1 MGAAYGAVVRREA
14 YRLLGKGWSP
24 REVGVE
30 LGVSRM
36 VISQWRRQVGGVI
49 RERPVESGRYLSREE
64 RYEVARLHDAGLGV
78 RAIGRLT
85 GRSAATVSRELAR
98 PKREPGAP
106 GRPTT
111 RTGRYEP
118 EACHQAAVAAR
129 ARPRATKLSRQPA
142 LHQWVQTRLDERYS
156 PAQVSGRLKVD
167 FADDESMRISHET
180 IYRAIYVRPRGELKR
195 ELRAH
200 LRTGR
205 PVRRRRDTRQTRE
218 TRGQIP
224 NMVSISER
232 PPDVEDRLVPGDYE
246 GDLMLGPTGTSAA
259 IGTLVE
265 RTSGHLTAFL
275 LPQRHTAEATLAGL
289 LQAVHRTGWPM
300 RTLTWDRGKEMSRH
314 AEFTIATQIQVY
326 FADPHAPWQRGS
338 NESANGL
345 LRQYFPKGRDLSTV
359 TGDELQAAV
368 DQLNARPRAR
378 HQFLNPDEVLT
389 RILAQDQPSP
399 GVATTA

>member
-1 MGAAYGAVVRREA
+1 MGAAYGIEARRRA
-14 YRLLGKGWSP
+14 YGLLGRGWSP
-24 REVGVE
+24 PEVAAE
-30 LGVSRM
+30 LGVSRV
-36 VISQWRRQVGGVI
+36 VISLWRREVGGVI

-64 RYEVARLHDAGLGV
+64 RYEIARLHESGLGV
-78 RAIGRLT
+78 RAIGRLMS
-85 GRSAATVSRELAR
+85 RSAATISRELGRPAR
-98 PKREPGAP
+98 PDGMP
-106 GRPTT
+106 GRPRT
-111 RTGRYEP
+111 RTGRYQP
-118 EACHQAAVAAR
+118 EACHQAALVAR
-129 ARPRATKLSRQPA
+129 MRPRETKLSTCPVLAR
-142 LHQWVQTRLDERYS
+142 WVQERLDEFYS
-156 PAQVSGRLKVD
+156 PAQVSGRLKVE

-224 NMVSISER
+224 NMVSIAER
-232 PPDVEDRLVPGDYE
+232 PAEVEDRLIPGDYE
-246 GDLMLGPTGTSAA
+246 GDLMLGPKGTAAA

-275 LPQRHTAEATLAGL
+275 LPINHTAEATLAGL
-289 LQAVHRTGWPM
+289 TAALARTGWPM

-345 LRQYFPKGRDLSTV
+345 MRQYFPKGRDLATV
-359 TGDELQAAV
+359 TDAELQAAV

>member
-1 MGAAYGAVVRREA
+1 MGAAYGIEVRRRA
-14 YRLLGKGWSP
+14 YALLGQGWSP
-24 REVGVE
+24 REVAAE
-30 LGVSRM
+30 LGVSREA
-36 VISQWRRQVGGVI
+36 VSLWRREVGGVI
-49 RERPVESGRYLSREE
+49 PERLVDSARYLSREE
-64 RYEVARLHDAGLGV
+64 RYEIARLHESGLGV

-85 GRSAATVSRELAR
+85 SRSAATISRELGR
-98 PKREPGAP
+98 PSRPVGRP
-106 GRPTT
+106 GRPVT

-118 EACHQAAVAAR
+118 EACHQAALGAR
-129 ARPRATKLSRQPA
+129 VRPRATKLSTRPVLA
-142 LHQWVQTRLDERYS
+142 GWVQDRLDERYS

-205 PVRRRRDTRQTRE
+205 AVRRRRDTRQTRE

-224 NMVSISER
+224 NMVSIAER
-232 PPDVEDRLVPGDYE
+232 PADVEDRLVPGDYE
-246 GDLMLGPTGTSAA
+246 GDLMLGPKGTAAA

-275 LPQRHTAEATLAGL
+275 LPVNHTADATLAGL
-289 LQAVHRTGWPM
+289 TAALARTGWPM

-314 AEFTIATQIQVY
+314 ADFTIATQVQVY

-345 LRQYFPKGRDLSTV
+345 MRQYFPKGRDLSTV
-359 TGDELQAAV
+359 TDAELQAAV

-378 HQFLNPDEVLT
+378 HQFLNPNEVLT
-389 RILAQDQPSP
+389 AILIQDQSP